1 MICSRQL
8 LDVLPDRR
16 PRLRVEP
23 DGRLVEE
30 QHPRRVHQPACDL
43 QAALHAAGEVLHL
56 VATALPQA
64 DHLEHL
70 PHPRLDRVA
79 WDAVELGVEAEVELR
94 REVGV
99 ERRVLE
105 HEADVAADLRP
116 LAHDVVAGD
125 PRLAARRG
133 DEGAEDLDGGRLA
146 GPVRAEE
153 PEGLASSTV
162 RSTPS
167 TASDLESAGP
177 DPPPAYPKWNR
188 PRPPPLAC
196 SSMPTNRPDPRRA
209 LRGAVEDPEVR
220 ELGGRGPRERWCRSA
235 RG

>member
-1 MICSRQL
+1 
-8 LDVLPDRR
+8 
-16 PRLRVEP
+16 
-23 DGRLVEE
+23 
-30 QHPRRVHQPACDL
+30 
-43 QAALHAAGEVLHL
+43 
-56 VATALPQA
+56 
-64 DHLEHL
+64 HLEHL

-125 PRLAARRG
+125 PRLATRRG

-153 PEGLASSTV
+153 AEGLAGLDGEVDAVDRGQRPVGLAEAPDLHRRRTRSGTV
-162 RSTPS
+162 LGHRTPS
-167 TASDLESAGP
+167 
-177 DPPPAYPKWNR
+177 
-188 PRPPPLAC
+188 PPLVHAY
-196 SSMPTNRPDPRRA
+196 
-209 LRGAVEDPEVR
+209 
-220 ELGGRGPRERWCRSA
+220 
-235 RG
+235 